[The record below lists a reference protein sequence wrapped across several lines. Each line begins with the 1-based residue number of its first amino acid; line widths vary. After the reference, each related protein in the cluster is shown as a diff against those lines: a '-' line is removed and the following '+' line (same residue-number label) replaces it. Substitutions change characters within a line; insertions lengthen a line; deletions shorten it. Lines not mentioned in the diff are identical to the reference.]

1 MMEVTVAVIGAGNR
15 EGQSIASAL
24 VQDGG
29 FKVRA
34 AFQDLA
40 SPEALTL
47 SASGVETVQ
56 YDPEDACSVDA
67 ALRGMNCSVIITTT
81 NFQESDPLKSE
92 IRRGYSLA
100 EGCKRQGVRHV
111 VFLAQHHVHRKYG
124 LPARHMDAKASIN
137 DYMNEISLPKTEVIL
152 PYYFEDLVAAPK
164 PSPSGH
170 CTYKLALPMGDTAMD
185 GISLVQVGPVIASI
199 LKNPHRW
206 IGKSCSLSA
215 DRLTIKEY
223 AVRLSRVL
231 HPTQFQDDRISVR
244 AFVESHGGP
253 DAPDLG
259 NMFEFW
265 KKGSQQMSRTLTS
278 ELCPEVQT
286 FHTWVS
292 HNKDHIRHALNIH

>member
-1 MMEVTVAVIGAGNR
+1 MEVTVAVVSADSR
-15 EGQSIASAL
+15 EGQSVASAL

-34 AFQDLA
+34 AFRDLS
-40 SPEALTL
+40 SPEAIKL
-47 SASGVETVQ
+47 SASGVDTVKF
-56 YDPEDACSVDA
+56 DPEDAPSVDG
-67 ALRGMNCSVIITTT
+67 ALRGMSCSVIITTT
-81 NFQESDPLKSE
+81 DFQESDPLKSE

-100 EGCKRQGVRHV
+100 DGCKRQGVQHV

-152 PYYFEDLVAAPK
+152 PYYFEDLVAALK
-164 PSPSGH
+164 PSAGGH
-170 CTYKLALPMGDTAMD
+170 NTYKLALPMGDTAMD
-185 GISLVQVGPVIASI
+185 GISLVQVGPAIAAI
-199 LKNPHRW
+199 LKNPRRW

-215 DRLTIKEY
+215 DRLRIKEY
-223 AVRLSRVL
+223 AVSLSRLL
-231 HPTQFQDDRISVR
+231 HPAQFQDDRISVR
-244 AFVESHGGP
+244 AFVESHGGS
-253 DAPDLG
+253 AAQDLG

-286 FHTWVS
+286 FHTWVFQ
-292 HNKDHIRHALNIH
+292 NKDHIRHALNIP